1 MTTPTRTRRR
11 STSRALTPHP
21 TRRRQ
26 KEKRDGENNPTVLPS
41 PAMETPEEV
50 ERRLIQHF
58 REAVHYVPHEFSTER
73 ANFTVRRTS
82 LWDGRSRTRSIKE

>member
-26 KEKRDGENNPTVLPS
+26 KEKRDGEKNPTVLPS
-41 PAMETPEEV
+41 PAMETPEEEV
-50 ERRLIQHF
+50 ERRWIQHF
-58 REAVHYVPHEFSTER
+58 REAVPYVPHEFSTEI
-73 ANFTVRRTS
+73 ANCTVRRPYG
-82 LWDGRSRTRSIKE
+82 DGRRSTRSIK